1 MKLGAWILTA
11 MTLLGAMGQTAA
23 TTPPGPQE
31 DGLTPL
37 TRAWVDPA
45 FGSDPAPSAS
55 QVNNPSTPYKTIQRA
70 IDDVHLSLRAQYLP
84 PSNTN
89 VRGLVYCL
97 PGLYGP
103 HTQTTPSSGD
113 TFPITMRDRVSLQG
127 LGADTC
133 IIRGVTASSTT
144 PQRPIFWP
152 DPSLCPT
159 PPGLCAHPEKQVLID
174 FRDSGEFNFSFP
186 PPPNSM
192 LPPWAGEGD
201 YSESIDGFTFQ
212 GGDVQVLFQTYYQ
225 STSFAEPLSG
235 KITNCVFDM
244 RHDWTAYVQGSSG
257 AVTEQVHGPYF
268 GVMMSKAYM
277 GPLHVTQGSPGY
289 YDQTVLVANN
299 TFVLAEW
306 NFGGTWTNSRDSA
319 VGIIDVTDRGCTP
332 GPASC
337 ANAIGVDP
345 NTTLRG
351 VGNPGIMNNIFRT
364 WPNDQQPAIGMAMLG
379 IDAQDTL
386 LIIGS
391 ASGQDTNTNAFA
403 PGRVGASHQNFSS
416 VPRFSYAVGAVVSG
430 GFTGT
435 LYNDNAADTTPVPLP
450 GPKVALWTGKMPV
463 PTGEI
468 EPGFVGEFGKFIFS
482 QVNTTSRDWRLMPSS
497 PLQDAGLFDK
507 ATGVNAFA
515 NGTSFSEPSDSE
527 LRSFDWDGEGY
538 GNSRVAGPAI
548 DIGADEVHL
557 MIMTWAYAPDSR
569 SFSSTGFLNPSAVS
583 AGDRRVMIL
592 PSPIGLNAQSLTVH
606 GTYSIPAL
614 PVPLPGWVQPPGT
627 LTPAM
632 FVPASGVL
640 REYRMQY
647 ISFLNNQN
655 PPPPTPW
662 TILPNSTPY
671 PLQKFTLFPCWVNSS
686 LNTFEF
692 YVTAADDPEGATG
705 IVGPNT
711 YFNSQA
717 VITWDVAP
725 DWWSNLQFEYR

>member
-1 MKLGAWILTA
+1 MKLGTWVLAVMALFGIIGRA
-11 MTLLGAMGQTAA
+11 AA
-23 TTPPGPQE
+23 TTVRLAQD

-45 FGSDPAPSAS
+45 HGSDSGPSGG
-55 QVNNPSTPYKTIQRA
+55 QVNNPNFPYKTIQKA
-70 IDDVHLSLRAQYLP
+70 IDDVQLSLRAQYSSP
-84 PSNTN
+84 NNTN

-113 TFPITMRDRVSLQG
+113 TFPIYMRDRVNLQG
-127 LGADTC
+127 LGSDTC
-133 IIRGVTASSTT
+133 IIRGDSTAT
-144 PQRPIFWP
+144 PPQVPIFWP
-152 DPSLCPT
+152 DPSLCP
-159 PPGLCAHPEKQVLID
+159 PPPAPGLCAHDPRQVLID
-174 FRDSGEFNFSFP
+174 FRDSGQFNVSFP
-186 PPPNSM
+186 PPPSTPM
-192 LPPWAGEGD
+192 PPWAGEGD

-225 STSFAEPLSG
+225 NTTFAEPLSG
-235 KITNCVFDM
+235 KLTNCIFDM
-244 RHDWTAYVQGSSG
+244 RHDWTAYVQGSGG

-277 GPLHVTQGSPGY
+277 GQQNNGY
-289 YDQTVLVANN
+289 FDQTVLVANN

-319 VGIIDVTDRGCTP
+319 VGIIDVTDVGCANAP
-332 GPASC
+332 FSC
-337 ANAIGVDP
+337 QNAIGVDP
-345 NTTLRG
+345 NPSLRG

-364 WPNDQQPAIGMAMLG
+364 WPNDQQPGIGMAMLG

-391 ASGQDTNTNAFA
+391 GSGQDTNAFA
-403 PGRVGASHQNFSS
+403 PGRVGTSNQPFSS
-416 VPRFSYAVGAVVSG
+416 VPRFSYTVGTVMSG
-430 GFTGT
+430 GFLIGT
-435 LYNDNAADTTPVPLP
+435 LVNDNAADTALVPLP
-450 GPKVALWTGKMPV
+450 APKVTLWTGTSPV
-463 PTGEI
+463 PAGEI
-468 EPGFVGEFGKFIFS
+468 EPGFVGEFGKVIFG

-557 MIMTWAYAPDSR
+557 MVMTWAYAPDSR

-606 GTYSIPAL
+606 GAYSIPTL
-614 PVPLPGWVQPPGT
+614 PVPLPGWVQPPAT
-627 LTPAM
+627 LTPAT
-632 FVPASGVL
+632 FVPLAGVL

-671 PLQKFTLFPCWVNSS
+671 PLQKFTQFQNWVNIS
-686 LNTFEF
+686 LNKFDF
-692 YVTAADDPEGATG
+692 YVTSADDPEGATG

-711 YFNSQA
+711 YFNTQA
-717 VITWDVAP
+717 VITWDAAP